1 MSRMSAEVATL
12 IAFQVTP
19 LSVVRASWPRA
30 PSASAMFGAGPSR
43 SPNWNEPAMSPPTG
57 A

>member
-1 MSRMSAEVATL
+1 MSEEVATL

-43 SPNWNEPAMSPPTG
+43 RPNWNEPAMSPPTG
-57 A
+57 V